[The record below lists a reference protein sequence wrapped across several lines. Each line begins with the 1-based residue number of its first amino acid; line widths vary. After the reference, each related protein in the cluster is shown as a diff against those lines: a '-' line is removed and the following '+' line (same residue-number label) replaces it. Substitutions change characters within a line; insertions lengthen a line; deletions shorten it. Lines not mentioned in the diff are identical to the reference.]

1 MEKAYR
7 EYTRWR
13 KQKQSLPEALAA
25 ELCAISGDDNEIYN
39 RFCRDISFGTSG
51 LRAKMGA
58 GSNRINSVTL
68 RKASMGISRYLREKQ
83 EKPAIIIGF
92 DTRNNSKEYAEIVA
106 REFSENGVDVYVF
119 PEPTPVPVVSFAVR
133 DMAASG
139 GIMITASHNTR
150 EYNGYKVYDHFGNQI
165 DDQKAAIIESY
176 MRSADPFAEEEPVP
190 EKDREVKNFSECEAE
205 GKAGGKA
212 EGKGGAKG
220 MIRCV
225 PEDIKE
231 KYLQALEENMPKV
244 GEPEKVAKALS
255 ELKICYTPLNGTGM
269 GYVPERLRRM
279 GIKAENTIT
288 VESQHMPDGNFTTC
302 TAPNPEYEETFSEAI
317 KVCRTQEEKP
327 ALILAT
333 DPDSD
338 RLGVMVLQDEAKGEY
353 KKLSGNQVGELL
365 MDYVCSLAPRHKNFV
380 AFKSFVSSPL
390 AEDIA
395 KEYGVR
401 LKNVFTGFKNI
412 AFEMQRL
419 KENPDKGTFLFG
431 FEESLGYLYGD
442 YTRDKDGIM
451 AAQLVC
457 LAAADFAAQGKHLTD
472 RLEEIYRKHGYIWIE
487 TFAKE
492 YENEA
497 DRKKASQIMQELFG
511 GGLKTEKTQREYCYR
526 EKNMYCADLKGGHK
540 FIIRPSGTEMKLKI
554 YIFARDAQPENAKQ
568 KCAHIRKK
576 VEMYLEKYDSRQDA
590 HEGSKGI
597 TATYKPHTRHI

>member
-1 MEKAYR
+1 MGKAYR

-13 KQKQSLPEALAA
+13 RQSLPEDLAA
-25 ELCAISGDDNEIYN
+25 ELCAISENENEIYN
-39 RFCRDISFGTSG
+39 RFCREISFGTSG

-68 RKASMGISRYLREKQ
+68 RKASIGISRYLREKHAN
-83 EKPAIIIGF
+83 PAVVIGF

-106 REFSENGVDVYVF
+106 REFSENGVAVSLF
-119 PEPTPVPVVSFAVR
+119 AEPTPVPVLSFAVR
-133 DMAASG
+133 TMAASA

-165 DDQKAAIIESY
+165 DERKACIIESY
-176 MRSADPFAEEEPVP
+176 MRSADPFAEGKPASESAQ
-190 EKDREVKNFSECEAE
+190 RTKNSAE
-205 GKAGGKA
+205 DTTN
-212 EGKGGAKG
+212 GKGGAKG
-220 MIRCV
+220 RIRSV

-231 KYLQALEENMPKV
+231 KYLRALEENMPNV
-244 GEPEKVAKALS
+244 REPEKVAKALS

-269 GYVPERLRRM
+269 GYVPERLRRVGM
-279 GIKAENTIT
+279 QPQNIIMVA
-288 VESQHMPDGNFTTC
+288 SQSEPDGDFTTC
-302 TAPNPEYEETFSEAI
+302 PAPNPEYEETFSEAI
-317 KVCRTQEEKP
+317 KVCQGQEEKP
-327 ALILAT
+327 SLILAT

-338 RLGVMVLQDEAKGEY
+338 RLGVMVLQDEERGEY

-365 MDYVCSLAPRHKNFV
+365 LDYACSLAEPRKNYV
-380 AFKSFVSSPL
+380 VFKSFVSSPL

-395 KEYGVR
+395 AEYGIR

-412 AFEMQRL
+412 ALEMQRL
-419 KENPDKGTFLFG
+419 KENPKEGTFLFG

-457 LAAADFAAQGKHLTD
+457 LAAADFTSQGKRLTD
-472 RLEEIYRKHGYIWIE
+472 RLEEIYQKHGYLWAE

-497 DRKKASQIMQELFG
+497 DREKTLEIMKEIFA
-511 GGLKTEKTQREYCYR
+511 GGLKTEETLREYCCR

-540 FIIRPSGTEMKLKI
+540 LMIRPSGTEMKLKV
-554 YIFARDAQPENAKQ
+554 YIFARAPEREAAKR
-568 KCAHIRKK
+568 KCAEIRKQA
-576 VEMYLEKYDSRQDA
+576 ETYLAKYD
-590 HEGSKGI
+590 G
-597 TATYKPHTRHI
+597 